1 MYYKILVIYKLTETK
16 IAAHIWFAILCRTVT
31 TDGIVSNQA
40 TEVKM
45 TVHIRFA
52 KLCMVV
58 TTDSNISNLVT
69 KVKTYQLP
77 PRPPNLFPLCEEGGT
92 GFLNSTKSGGN

>member
-1 MYYKILVIYKLTETK
+1 MTETK

-31 TDGIVSNQA
+31 TDGNVSNQA

-69 KVKTYQLP
+69 KVKTKRLP
-77 PRPPNLFPLCEEGGT
+77 PAPPISSPFVKRGGLD
-92 GFLNSTKSGGN
+92 F

>member
-1 MYYKILVIYKLTETK
+1 MYYKILVIYKLTETE

-31 TDGIVSNQA
+31 TDGNVSNQA

-77 PRPPNLFPLCEEGGT
+77 PAPPISSPFVKRGGLD
-92 GFLNSTKSGGN
+92 F

>member
-1 MYYKILVIYKLTETK
+1 MTETK

-31 TDGIVSNQA
+31 TDGNVSNQA

-45 TVHIRFA
+45 T
-52 KLCMVV
+52 VV

-77 PRPPNLFPLCEEGGT
+77 PAPQISSPFVKRGGLD
-92 GFLNSTKSGGN
+92 F